1 MEAGGIKVK
10 SLFQIDKNLLGE
22 FNIFTGMDE
31 SQIAKIAELLVP
43 ISYKKDAC
51 VWRFGAEERY
61 VLLLVKGDVHITQ
74 SLTLFPS
81 TGGNE
86 HEYDKSII
94 HLTADQRPV
103 IGEIA
108 LCANTTR
115 SATLTASTDV
125 KFYKL
130 EAEGLEKLL
139 EKDPRLGYLLY
150 KNLSAV
156 LAERLIASNKNIMK
170 LTTAFSLALKHGT

>member
-1 MEAGGIKVK
+1 MESGSAVK
-10 SLFQIDKNLLGE
+10 ALFQVDKILLRE
-22 FNIFTGMDE
+22 FNIFVDMDD
-31 SQIAKIAELLVP
+31 SQIAKVAELLIPV
-43 ISYKKDAC
+43 SYKKGESIWC
-51 VWRFGAEERY
+51 FGAEECY
-61 VLLLVKGDVHITQ
+61 VLLLVSGSVHITQ
-74 SLTLFPS
+74 RLTLFPS
-81 TGGNE
+81 AGGAE

-94 HLTADQRPV
+94 HLNADQRPV

-130 EAEGLEKLL
+130 EAEDLEKLL
-139 EKDPRLGYLLY
+139 EKDPRFGFLLY

-156 LAERLIASNKNIMK
+156 LAERLIESNKNIMK